1 MTDSETYRTQFL
13 DALLA
18 LDQPRAQRAIQ
29 DALAEHLPAQELI
42 DRVVNT
48 ALEDVRAKQT
58 NLDITLSRM
67 YIMARIVED
76 ALNRLLLAVPR
87 PPEPLGTVVI
97 GTARGDYH
105 GLGRRLVATF
115 LRVAGFKVVDL
126 GISIENAQF
135 VNMAVSVKARA
146 ILVSA
151 LLIHTA
157 EELIGIREI
166 LRARDLD
173 DEIKFIVGGAP
184 FNFDPEFWQQVG
196 ADAMAR
202 NATDAVA
209 VVRRLIAQPNG

>member
-1 MTDSETYRTQFL
+1 MANLAEYREQFL
-13 DALLA
+13 QALLA
-18 LDQPRAQRAIQ
+18 LDQARGKQVILA
-29 DALAEHLPAQELI
+29 ALNHPIPPEEIIAGI
-42 DRVVNT
+42 VNT
-48 ALEDVRAKQT
+48 AMDDVSARQA

-76 ALNRLLLAVPR
+76 ALNRLLLAIPR
-87 PPEPLGTVVI
+87 PPEPLATVVI

-126 GISIENAQF
+126 GLSVENRQF
-135 VNMAVSVKARA
+135 VNMAVSVRAKA
-146 ILVSA
+146 ILASA

-157 EELIGIREI
+157 EELVGIRDI
-166 LRARDLD
+166 LHERKLE

-184 FNFDPEFWQQVG
+184 FNFDPEFWTQVR

-202 NATDAVA
+202 NATDAVQ
-209 VVRRLIAQPNG
+209 VVKQMTGVTQ

>member
-1 MTDSETYRTQFL
+1 MSDLATYRAQFL

-18 LDQPRAQRAIQ
+18 LDQPRAKQTIEN
-29 DALAEHLPAQELI
+29 ALADDLPAQELI
-42 DRVVNT
+42 DQVVNT
-48 ALEDVRAKQT
+48 AMEDVRVRQN

-87 PPEPLGTVVI
+87 AREPRGTVVI

-115 LRVAGFKVVDL
+115 LRVAGFKVIDL
-126 GISIENAQF
+126 GLSVENKQF
-135 VNMAVSVKARA
+135 VNMAVSVKAKA
-146 ILVSA
+146 ILASA

-157 EELIGIREI
+157 EELVGIREI
-166 LRARDLD
+166 LHARGLEK
-173 DEIKFIVGGAP
+173 EIKFIVGGAP
-184 FNFDPEFWQQVG
+184 FNFDPEFWTQVG

-202 NATDAVA
+202 NATDAIA
-209 VVRRLIAQPNG
+209 VIGNWVEAN